1 VNSGFLNVR
10 ARKINVEDQM
20 RLSKI
25 GLLAV
30 FLAVIFPQLLAYPT
44 DKKPKI
50 TMEQARATAVAK
62 APGDVKSAELEREH
76 GKLVYSF
83 DIKTTSGV
91 REIQVDAN
99 TGVIVSDQV
108 ESAADEAREASKERS
123 KSAPKK

>member
-1 VNSGFLNVR
+1 
-10 ARKINVEDQM
+10 M

-25 GLLAV
+25 GLLTV
-30 FLAVIFPQLLAYPT
+30 FLVVTFTQLLAYT
-44 DKKPKI
+44 ADKKLRI

-83 DIKTTSGV
+83 DIKTTSGI

-99 TGVIVSDQV
+99 TGVIVSDEV
-108 ESAADEAREASKERS
+108 ESPADEAKEASKERN